1 MIHYTKGNLLGSDA
15 QALINTVN
23 TVGVMGKGIA
33 LMFKERF
40 PLNMNLYVKACKAK
54 EVQTG
59 LMFITATEELLGP
72 QWIVNFPTKK
82 HWRNPSKM
90 E

>member
-40 PLNMNLYVKACKAK
+40 PLNMNLYAKACKAK
-54 EVQTG
+54 EVQSD
-59 LMFITATEELLGP
+59 LIFITATEELLAP